1 MKKIIKYVLFAVVA
15 LGTVAC
21 ESGMNGGPTSPHPD
35 VRPTKPTVP
44 LKRRPIVPT
53 SKLPRPRVADIY
65 QSADGSVAITL
76 SPDVESAVIEVTSL
90 ETGSVVRYIF
100 TESVIRVDVPVG
112 NFEIA
117 VETDSGVEI
126 YTNAEV

>member
-15 LGTVAC
+15 LGAVAC
-21 ESGMNGGPTSPHPD
+21 ESGLVGPMDPSHD

-65 QSADGSVAITL
+65 QSADDSVAITL
-76 SPDVESAVIEVTSL
+76 LPDVESAVIEVISL

-100 TESVIRVDVPVG
+100 TESVVRVDVPVG

>member
-15 LGTVAC
+15 LGAVAC

-65 QSADGSVAITL
+65 QSADGGVAITL
-76 SPDVESAVIEVTSL
+76 SPDVESAMIEVTSL

-100 TESVIRVDVPVG
+100 TESVVWVDVPVG